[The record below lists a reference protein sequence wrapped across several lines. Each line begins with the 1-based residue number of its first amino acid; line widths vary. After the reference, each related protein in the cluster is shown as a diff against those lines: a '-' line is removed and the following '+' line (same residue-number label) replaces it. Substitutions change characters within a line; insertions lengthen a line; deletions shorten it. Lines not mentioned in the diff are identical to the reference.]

1 MTERTACKASDLTPG
16 AALRADL
23 PLEAGGKRAIA
34 VVRTEDG
41 TVYAI
46 DDTCSHADVSLSEGD
61 IEGCE
66 IECWAHGSR
75 FDLRTGE
82 SHELPAMTPIRT
94 YPVRVDGDAILVN
107 VDEPTSPA
115 KENA

>member
-1 MTERTACKASDLTPG
+1 MSEHVACKAKALAPG
-16 AALRADL
+16 TALRADL
-23 PLEAGGKRAIA
+23 ALATGGKHAFA

-41 TVYAI
+41 ELFAI
-46 DDTCSHADVSLSEGD
+46 DDTCSHAEVSLSEGD
-61 IEGCE
+61 VDGCE

-82 SHELPAMTPIRT
+82 PDELPAMTPIRT
-94 YPVRVDGDAILVN
+94 YPVRIDGDDVLVD
-107 VDEPTSPA
+107 VDAPMSTA

>member
-1 MTERTACKASDLTPG
+1 MTEQIACKTSDLAPG
-16 AALRADL
+16 TALRVDV
-23 PLEAGGKRAIA
+23 KRADGVAHPVAI
-34 VVRTEDG
+34 VRSADG
-41 TVYAI
+41 EFYAI

-75 FDLRTGE
+75 FDIRTG
-82 SHELPAMTPIRT
+82 HPDVLPAMDPIRT
-94 YPVRVDGDAILVN
+94 YPVRVDGDAIWLD
-107 VDEPTSPA
+107 VDAPILST

>member
-1 MTERTACKASDLTPG
+1 MSEHVACKVKDLAPG

-23 PLEAGGKRAIA
+23 KLENGTPHGIA

-41 TVYAI
+41 EIYAI

-61 IEGCE
+61 VVGCE

-75 FDLRTGE
+75 FDVRTGE
-82 SHELPAMTPIRT
+82 PDELPAMTPIRT
-94 YPVRVDGDAILVN
+94 YPVRVDGGDVLVDIDAPMSTV
-107 VDEPTSPA
+107 